1 MNPFYFRQA
10 NIFLIMLKSVISSYH
25 HFSAIVKKFNRE
37 SINAAKVDPDMRL
50 NKYRELYCLFK
61 LFMLLL
67 IIT

>member
-25 HFSAIVKKFNRE
+25 QFSAIVKKFNRE
-37 SINAAKVDPDMRL
+37 SINAAKVDSDMRL